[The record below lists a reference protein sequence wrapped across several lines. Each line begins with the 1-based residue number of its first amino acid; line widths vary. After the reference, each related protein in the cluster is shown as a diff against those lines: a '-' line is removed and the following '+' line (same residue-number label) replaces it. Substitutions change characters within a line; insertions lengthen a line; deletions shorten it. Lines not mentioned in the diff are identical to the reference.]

1 MAIAEQKLEM
11 IISDLRECI
20 DALKETK
27 EQLEV
32 EYDEKRNQ
40 YVKNTYNNRP
50 VTFEIFELSFEE
62 AFNKVIEYLEIQ
74 IESLENYSKL
84 RTKITHTIISKSY
97 NNILN
102 EFDYPYDTSLL
113 KLNINKVEHLLIF

>member
-74 IESLENYSKL
+74 
-84 RTKITHTIISKSY
+84 KI
-97 NNILN
+97 ILN
-102 EFDYPYDTSLL
+102 
-113 KLNINKVEHLLIF
+113 